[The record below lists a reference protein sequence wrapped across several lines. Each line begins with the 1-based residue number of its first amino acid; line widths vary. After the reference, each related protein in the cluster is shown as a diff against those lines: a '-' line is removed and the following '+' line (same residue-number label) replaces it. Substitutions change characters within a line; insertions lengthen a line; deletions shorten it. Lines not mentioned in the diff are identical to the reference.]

1 MIYESLSCLVDEMN
15 EHFRSRLKVNEQKV
29 VLSSL
34 VNQDGTVA
42 IQGEN
47 KLVVTLIN
55 IEKEPVRGFSQKGG
69 GIITNSSPPVNV
81 NLNILFSAFFSQ
93 GNYPEALRFI
103 SFIIGYFVQ
112 KPVFTHANTPALDT
126 RIDKLSFEM
135 LDLNTDTLSN
145 LWSSLG
151 AKYMPS
157 VVYKMRMLTFD
168 DTFVREF
175 RPEISSVA
183 DQKELVKK

>member
-34 VNQDGTVA
+34 INQDGTVA

-55 IEKEPVRGFSQKGG
+55 VEREPARGLSQKGG
-69 GIITNSSPPVNV
+69 GVISNSSPPVNV
-81 NLNILFSAFFSQ
+81 NLIVLFSAFFSQ
-93 GNYPEALRFI
+93 GNYPEALRFL
-103 SFIIGYFVQ
+103 SFIIGYFVN
-112 KPVFTHANTPALDT
+112 KPVFTHSNTPALDSK
-126 RIDKLSFEM
+126 IDKLSFEM

-145 LWSSLG
+145 MWSSLG

-175 RPEISSVA
+175 RPGISGVS
-183 DQKELVKK
+183 DQKEIAKS